1 MLTLKCD
8 SEAQSNRARELIS
21 QIEARRGRKLYCLYH
36 DTGMDAQDGI
46 NYRTVMEAKVQ
57 LKRLGHVD
65 KLSILV
71 ESPGGDPSASYAL
84 VRVLRR
90 YTDDLEALVVNWAKS
105 AATFVCM
112 GANKI
117 LMADDGQL
125 GPLDVQLPDPRG
137 GKSVSALNAFKSLEF
152 LREHVLQALEL
163 VVRYYVETYE
173 MDLPHA
179 IENAQP
185 LVSDMVRPLFDQV
198 DPLELGEARRHLA
211 VGEEYSKRIMERY
224 SYRDYTEDQIA
235 ETVRTLVW
243 GYPSHGFFIGRN
255 EAANIGLNVERLDD
269 ETTELCEEFI
279 TTVKRCTGIIVPQ
292 TIAQPTVP
300 TVQPITEEEQ
310 GGVLHETEGAKKHE
324 VQATT
329 NPDGRTASAGT

>member
-1 MLTLKCD
+1 MLKLKCD
-8 SEAQSNRARELIS
+8 SEAQSKRATELIS
-21 QIEARRGRKLYCLYH
+21 EIETRRGCKLYCLYH
-36 DTGMDAQDGI
+36 DTGIEAQDGI
-46 NYRTVMEAKVQ
+46 NYLTVTEARTQ
-57 LKRLGHVD
+57 LKQLGHVD

-105 AATFVCM
+105 GATFVCM

-117 LMADDGQL
+117 LMADDGQI

-179 IENAQP
+179 IEYAQP

-224 SYRDYTEDQIA
+224 SYKNYSEDQIA
-235 ETVRTLVW
+235 ETVRSLVW

-269 ETTELCEEFI
+269 ETTELCEELI
-279 TTVKRCTGIIVPQ
+279 TTVKRCTGLILPRVAEATPS
-292 TIAQPTVP
+292 IA
-300 TVQPITEEEQ
+300 EEEQ

-329 NPDGRTASAGT
+329 SPDGRAARAG